1 MRDSRCGALGPG
13 DSFGVA
19 LPRCCSN
26 RRLDIRI
33 AVTQH
38 KRRSQTA
45 AIGRSTIKLGLAV
58 SAAVLLSA
66 CGLSSLTSGLSDGLF
81 GKSKPAPVKSIT
93 EEQLLSAAKAGH
105 GTTTGSVSNINV
117 AHGCP
122 RFQVWA
128 RDSDITPY
136 ADGQIGDGLAVI
148 YRGEITRTAR
158 ECRIEP
164 GRVTVK
170 YGFSGRVLLGPR
182 GQAQRVTLPVQ
193 IFVTDA
199 KRERIAADK
208 LSVTADVSL
217 ENPIGYFSQ
226 VRTVTFNI
234 PQGTRPGEFEVF
246 VGFEQQATG
255 ALPAGGGLRAPRR
268 G

>member
-1 MRDSRCGALGPG
+1 M
-13 DSFGVA
+13 
-19 LPRCCSN
+19 
-26 RRLDIRI
+26 
-33 AVTQH
+33 TQH
-38 KRRSQTA
+38 KLSTQLA
-45 AIGRSTIKLGLAV
+45 ARMRGGAKLCLAV
-58 SAAVLLSA
+58 SIAMLLSA
-66 CGLSSLTSGLSDGLF
+66 CGISSLTSGLSGGMF
-81 GKSKPAPVKSIT
+81 GKASPDPVKSIT

-105 GTTTGSVSNINV
+105 GTTTGSVSNVNV

-128 RDSDITPY
+128 RDSSLTQY

-182 GQAQRVTLPVQ
+182 GKAQRVTLPVQ

-208 LSVTADVSL
+208 LTVAADVSVGS
-217 ENPIGYFSQ
+217 PIGYFSQ

-246 VGFEQQATG
+246 VGFEQQPSG
-255 ALPAGGGLRAPRR
+255 AAPPGGGLQLQRQ

>member
-1 MRDSRCGALGPG
+1 MMDSRCGADGPG
-13 DSFGVA
+13 DSFDVA
-19 LPRCCSN
+19 LARCRSSASW
-26 RRLDIRI
+26 DIGI

-38 KRRSQTA
+38 KHCLQKA
-45 AIGRSTIKLGLAV
+45 AIGRGAAKLGI
-58 SAAVLLSA
+58 AACAAIMLSA

-81 GKSKPAPVKSIT
+81 GKSKPAPVRSIT

-105 GTTTGSVSNINV
+105 GTTTGSVSNVNV

-128 RDSDITPY
+128 RDSDITQY

-208 LSVTADVSL
+208 MSVTADVSV

-246 VGFEQQATG
+246 VGFEQQQTG
-255 ALPAGGGLRAPRR
+255 APPAGGLRAPRR